1 MDINLE
7 LVEKY
12 LKNKTKNINKDDKQ
26 SETSICLYDFFCLNN
41 IKICEKI
48 KEKYNL
54 TSKYYIVNS
63 SSQITFGEVTEKH
76 IYYNNNNNNNN
87 NNINNYNDK
96 YVLLHYNKEERVDF
110 DDFLI
115 KLKTPKLFIFHILDS
130 YSFLLN
136 SLLNLEQIN
145 VCFFNLSTT
154 NVFFGKNNKP
164 MLRNFSTSLLLDKCC
179 DIAYFSKMFDE
190 INNYT
195 YKPIEIHVIFYL
207 IKNNEDSLSFS
218 AIDSISNNFVKN
230 MSILSL
236 FSQQYRE
243 NYYRTSM
250 DCLKKYINKPK
261 SEIIKQ
267 ILTYSHTWDNYELSI
282 LYLHIVENITRTF
295 SLKGTFINKLTN
307 VLSKNIGPEP
317 SKRETLTKSIEIF
330 DELFD
335 EFSDWDYINTIPEE
349 KMEKLYKNLFE

>member
-12 LKNKTKNINKDDKQ
+12 LKNKTKNKDSNEDKRCE
-26 SETSICLYDFFCLNN
+26 SFICQYDFFCLNN

-54 TSKYYIVNS
+54 TNKYHIVSS
-63 SSQITFGEVTEKH
+63 SSQITFGEVSEKN
-76 IYYNNNNNNNN
+76 IYYNDNNDNNNDNNNKYMLLE
-87 NNINNYNDK
+87 YNT
-96 YVLLHYNKEERVDF
+96 VERLDF

-115 KLKTPKLFIFHILDS
+115 KLATPKLFIFHILDS

-154 NVFFGKNNKP
+154 NIIFTKNYKP
-164 MLRNFSTSLLLDKCC
+164 MLRNFSTSLLLDECS
-179 DIAYFSKMFDE
+179 DIAYFSKIFDK
-190 INNYT
+190 INDYT

-243 NYYRTSM
+243 NYYRASM

-261 SEIIKQ
+261 TDIINQ
-267 ILTYSHTWDNYELSI
+267 ILLYSNTWDNYELSI
-282 LYLHIVENITRTF
+282 LYLHIVCNITRTF
-295 SLKGTFINKLTN
+295 SLKDTFINKLTN
-307 VLSKNIGPEP
+307 ILSKNIGPEP

-330 DELFD
+330 DELFY
-335 EFSDWDYINTIPEE
+335 EFSDWDYINEIPKE
-349 KMEKLYKNLFE
+349 KMEKLYENLFE